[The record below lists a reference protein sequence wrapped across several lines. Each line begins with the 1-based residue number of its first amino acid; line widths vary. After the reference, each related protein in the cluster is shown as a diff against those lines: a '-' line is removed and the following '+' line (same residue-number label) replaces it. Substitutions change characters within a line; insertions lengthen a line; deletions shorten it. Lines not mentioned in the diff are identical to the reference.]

1 MSKPLNKSDELD
13 KLDEIQVKLVDQ
25 FITLENK
32 LRHKEID
39 IERVFEMGRLY
50 HQQARDAILD
60 LLASQ
65 PKPDIKW
72 PEKKSAK
79 DVSVDAIIDT
89 TSKVIYKEGYNA
101 GIDACIEAVELAYGA
116 GKRSHNI
123 KLRKGKTV
131 A

>member
-1 MSKPLNKSDELD
+1 MTKPQSKSDELE
-13 KLDEIQVKLVDQ
+13 KIEELLREMFIKVGVKL
-25 FITLENK
+25 T
-32 LRHKEID
+32 EIGW
-39 IERVFEMGRLY
+39 ELSEEQVQETAQSL
-50 HQQARDAILD
+50 QN

-72 PEKKSAK
+72 PEKR
-79 DVSVDAIIDT
+79 DIG
-89 TSKVIYKEGYNA
+89 GYMGKRHSLNQGWNN